1 MSRKSVEADVK
12 APPLAHGDIQI
23 SDRVT
28 SLEQKLS
35 KLLSE
40 QVVSANITSKSQTEL
55 TVTFNQTAT
64 RLLQLD
70 INSLNALVNDMNK
83 TLSDEMNQISLSG
96 VRAYTVANQTE
107 EILNKFK
114 NHTESESSLI
124 LLKNATD
131 RLNREDVRL
140 RKLLT
145 EFNTTL
151 SNKIEN
157 VRKLQGPIG
166 PRGFNGSQG
175 PIGLAGPRGFNGTQG
190 PQGMI
195 GPQGFN
201 GSQGPPGPQGA
212 KGAGDFSQ
220 CEHKTEDLTAT
231 QDQII
236 SNNLP
241 NPVKV
246 ILGEP
251 SGKKIVG
258 VSCTTNR
265 AQLYLLTS
273 EINPA
278 NGQLHYTC
286 NCYGHHGTGQIDV
299 QCTMHYWECP
309 LTT

>member
-1 MSRKSVEADVK
+1 M
-12 APPLAHGDIQI
+12 
-23 SDRVT
+23 

-40 QVVSANITSKSQTEL
+40 QVVSANMTGKSQTEL

-64 RLLQLD
+64 RLLQRD
-70 INSLNALVNDMNK
+70 INSLNALVNDIYK

-107 EILNKFK
+107 EVLNNFK
-114 NHTESESSLI
+114 NHTESSLI
-124 LLKNATD
+124 LLINATD
-131 RLNREDVRL
+131 RLNREDIRL
-140 RKLLT
+140 RKLLS

-151 SNKIEN
+151 FNKIEN
-157 VRKLQGPIG
+157 VSKLQGPIG

-201 GSQGPPGPQGA
+201 GSQGPQGPQGP

-220 CEHKTEDLTAT
+220 CEHKTKDLTAT
-231 QDQII
+231 QDLII
-236 SNNLP
+236 NNILP

-246 ILGEP
+246 ILSEP

-273 EINPA
+273 EINQA
-278 NGQLHYTC
+278 NGQLYYTC
-286 NCYGHHGTGQIDV
+286 SCYGHHGTGQVDV
-299 QCTMHYWECP
+299 QCIMHYWECP